1 MKNKTS
7 KILAV
12 ALVVTS
18 LFVAALFWLPSLEKD
33 SEPLATPAEKIHIH
47 AIFHVY
53 VDGALQDF
61 SGLEYMNIKPC
72 SEEPEEYDPAEEQYE
87 KAHLHDYVGE
97 VVHVH
102 RAGAMWGDLF
112 TNLGVR
118 LASPSAVYVDGVEV
132 TDIMNTEIKADTRVL
147 IMVGRGDAVDEK
159 LAALPSVD
167 LIREVENNSESC
179 GD

>member
-1 MKNKTS
+1 MSRKV
-7 KILAV
+7 KIILSAAV
-12 ALVVTS
+12 LLISVGAVIWWRVASREDKVVGS
-18 LFVAALFWLPSLEKD
+18 
-33 SEPLATPAEKIHIH
+33 PLEKIHIH

-53 VDGALQDF
+53 VDDRLQDF

-72 SEEPEEYDPAEEQYE
+72 SEEPEVYDPADEQYE

-112 TNLGVR
+112 TNIGVR
-118 LASPSAVYVDGVEV
+118 LASPSVAYVDGIEV
-132 TDIMNTEIKADTRVL
+132 ADIMNTEIKADSRVL
-147 IMVGRGDAVDEK
+147 ILVGEYGNPESK
-159 LAALPSVD
+159 LEALPTID